1 MKFGVVVFPGT
12 WSDVDCYEVIDQ
24 VLKYPVQYVWHN
36 ETDLSDYDCIILPGG
51 FSYGDFLRPGA
62 IAKFSPVMRSLQNF
76 SEQGKTII
84 GICNGFQILCEAGLL
99 PGVLLPNDHL
109 QFRCQWVNLKIEN
122 AESKRRTKLPN
133 HKPRPCIV
141 CIPIPYPIDSRMS
154 GIPPAASKNADH
166 AEG

>member
-62 IAKFSPVMRSLQNF
+62 IAKFSPIQ
-76 SEQGKTII
+76 
-84 GICNGFQILCEAGLL
+84 
-99 PGVLLPNDHL
+99 
-109 QFRCQWVNLKIEN
+109 
-122 AESKRRTKLPN
+122 ES
-133 HKPRPCIV
+133 
-141 CIPIPYPIDSRMS
+141 
-154 GIPPAASKNADH
+154 
-166 AEG
+166 